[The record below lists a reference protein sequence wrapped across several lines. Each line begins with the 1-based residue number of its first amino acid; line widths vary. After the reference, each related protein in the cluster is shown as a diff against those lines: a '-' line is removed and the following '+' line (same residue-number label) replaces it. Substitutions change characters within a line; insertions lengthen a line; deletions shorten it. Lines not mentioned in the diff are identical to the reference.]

1 MTDAAP
7 AIFVALETS
16 GFGAAIRQSAWAY
29 MVANVVHILS
39 LMAFAGSIVVM
50 DLRMMGAFAATSP
63 GFILR
68 NARWAAVIAF
78 AGLVLSGLTL
88 FTAEASHVVLNRVF
102 QIKLGLIALGL
113 ANVVAFEVWVTPKV
127 QNLAPMTRL
136 PDAARPI
143 AITSLAIWFCVAA
156 CGRLIA
162 YF

>member
-7 AIFVALETS
+7 AIFVAIESSAL
-16 GFGAAIRQSAWAY
+16 GAAIRQSSWAY
-29 MVANVVHILS
+29 MAANVTHILS
-39 LMAFAGSIVVM
+39 LMAFAGAIVVM
-50 DLRMMGAFAATSP
+50 DLRMIGVFAATSP

-68 NARWAAVIAF
+68 QARKAAIFAF

-113 ANVVAFEVWVTPKV
+113 ANIVAFEVWVTPKV
-127 QNLAPMTRL
+127 QLLGPLKPL

-143 AITSLAIWFCVAA
+143 AIASLVIWFCVAA